1 MTMRLDIDRKS
12 NRTSAVLAA
21 VLLLGSAVAAGAQE
35 TQLASTDTRW
45 TPWVGCWQAS
55 SRDAVTMELAPN
67 KAAPVVCFI
76 PSAGSAT
83 VDLVTITG
91 DKAAEPE
98 HIDANGTRRE
108 VNRDG
113 CKGWE
118 TAQFSPDAKRIYV
131 HSEHLC
137 TGNRTRTSTGIMSM
151 TPNGEWLDVQG
162 VKVDAHNGV
171 RVAHYGRVPV
181 PPPLGGEYREK
192 LEGMKLASNT
202 AWIAASDSVKIAD
215 VIEASKQVDPLV
227 AQTWLAQRGQGFNL
241 DAKRLTQLADA
252 KVPTNVID
260 VMIALSYPQ
269 TFAVNLAQADG
280 QIVQTS
286 GTPQV
291 AADDEGYRNGPMVYL
306 NWDPFYSSAYNYG
319 YGYRYGLYGFGAGSP
334 YGGNWY
340 NGYPVVIVR
349 PGGNVNTPQET
360 SSRGRMVRGSGYTR
374 GDGGAPRGSSAGGSS
389 AGGSSSSGSSSSGSA
404 SSGGSRSSGSS
415 GGEQRTAKP
424 RP

>member
-1 MTMRLDIDRKS
+1 MTMRLNIDRNS

-35 TQLASTDTRW
+35 TQLASSDTRW

-55 SRDAVTMELAPN
+55 SRDALTLELAPN
-67 KAAPVVCFI
+67 KAAPIVCFI

-83 VDLVTITG
+83 VDLVTING

-98 HIDANGTRRE
+98 RIDANGSRRE

-118 TAQFSPDAKRIYV
+118 TAEFSPDAKRIYV
-131 HSEHLC
+131 RSEHQC

-171 RVAHYGRVPV
+171 RVAHYGRVPA
-181 PPPLGGEYREK
+181 PPPLAAEYRAQ
-192 LEGMKLASNT
+192 LETMKMASNT
-202 AWIAASDSVKIAD
+202 AWIAASDSVQIAN
-215 VIEASKQVDPLV
+215 VIEASKKVDPLV
-227 AQTWLAQRGQGFNL
+227 VQTWLAQRGQGFNL

-286 GTPQV
+286 GAPQV
-291 AADDEGYRNGPMVYL
+291 AADDEGGRYGPMLYL
-306 NWDPFYSSAYNYG
+306 NWDPFYSSAYSYNA
-319 YGYRYGLYGFGAGSP
+319 YRYGLYGFGGATP

-340 NGYPVVIVR
+340 NGYPIVVVR
-349 PGGNVNTPQET
+349 PGGNVNVPQQSE
-360 SSRGRMVRGSGYTR
+360 SRGKMVRGSGYTR
-374 GDGGAPRGSSAGGSS
+374 GDGGSARGSSSGSGSS
-389 AGGSSSSGSSSSGSA
+389 AGGSSSGGRS
-404 SSGGSRSSGSS
+404 SSGGSKASG
-415 GGEQRTAKP
+415 GGEQRRAKP